1 MKLWRNQKGLDFPSF
16 YLELSVIRALS
27 AGPLPGPLSDH
38 ALTMLSQRVMAV
50 FEYLRDSFPA
60 ARIADPAN
68 TNNIISEDLT
78 AQEKAKVSAAAKAA
92 RAASW
97 EDIVR

>member
-1 MKLWRNQKGLDFPSF
+1 
-16 YLELSVIRALS
+16 
-27 AGPLPGPLSDH
+27 
-38 ALTMLSQRVMAV
+38 MAV
-50 FEYLRDSFPA
+50 FDYLRDSFPP

-78 AQEKAKVSAAAKAA
+78 AQEKAKVSAAARAA
-92 RAASW
+92 REVESW

>member
-1 MKLWRNQKGLDFPSF
+1 
-16 YLELSVIRALS
+16 LELSVIRALS

>member
-1 MKLWRNQKGLDFPSF
+1 MMVFD
-16 YLELSVIRALS
+16 YLV
-27 AGPLPGPLSDH
+27 
-38 ALTMLSQRVMAV
+38 
-50 FEYLRDSFPA
+50 DSFPA

-78 AQEKAKVSAAAKAA
+78 AQEKAKVSAAAGAA
-92 RAASW
+92 RQAAASSW